1 LSSGASREHLRHPRT
16 AQGEEGAHVEQEQ
29 STGDAG
35 ILEEAPGGEGQ
46 MSDTPKTFIEY
57 KPTHPAYVL
66 LLQWL
71 ERHEQA
77 YQRREADFESE
88 YQIEAYLELIRQD
101 YLAYLRIHLEQMQ
114 TPADKKVVSE
124 TQITD
129 N

>member
-1 LSSGASREHLRHPRT
+1 
-16 AQGEEGAHVEQEQ
+16 
-29 STGDAG
+29 
-35 ILEEAPGGEGQ
+35 

>member
-1 LSSGASREHLRHPRT
+1 
-16 AQGEEGAHVEQEQ
+16 
-29 STGDAG
+29 
-35 ILEEAPGGEGQ
+35 

-57 KPTHPAYVL
+57 KPTHPAYAL
-66 LLQWL
+66 LLPWL